1 MATRP
6 AFLVNQDNSINKFVE
21 RRNIEFQWFPGFSQK
36 QKQRSIQSMHDAIVD
51 EIKDVK
57 ILEISSKSTNELGVR
72 LSAFNLL
79 ITHKDTKQTFS
90 VESAFQSSKV
100 FEKGGPYKDI
110 LNMNSRDA
118 KKDERLRN
126 SGELIYFDFFGTR
139 WGLSPKTLFYDWLY
153 INALWQHK
161 DLSREVIKYNAFTDI
176 EFNPSKSINCQANAA
191 ALFVSL
197 FNRGLLEKA
206 INSIEDYIN
215 IVVSDDKQK
224 ETINIQNH
232 KYQQMTLDDY

>member
-110 LNMNSRDA
+110 LNMN
-118 KKDERLRN
+118 
-126 SGELIYFDFFGTR
+126 
-139 WGLSPKTLFYDWLY
+139 
-153 INALWQHK
+153 
-161 DLSREVIKYNAFTDI
+161 
-176 EFNPSKSINCQANAA
+176 
-191 ALFVSL
+191 
-197 FNRGLLEKA
+197 
-206 INSIEDYIN
+206 
-215 IVVSDDKQK
+215 
-224 ETINIQNH
+224 
-232 KYQQMTLDDY
+232 